1 MNVSSPTFVYYIN
14 PLSFDMYR
22 YTDISFQTT
31 VLFILI
37 IFFISVSRHLE
48 IVWKLGT
55 AISSFRFLIFWIR
68 LSWLCKN

>member
-37 IFFISVSRHLE
+37 IFLY
-48 IVWKLGT
+48 LYL
-55 AISSFRFLIFWIR
+55 AIWRLYGSWERPFRVFAF
-68 LSWLCKN
+68 